1 MSTLVMSKSRVAPLK
16 GLTLPRL
23 ELMAAVIG
31 ARLLRHVR
39 KEVTVTKVELWSD
52 SQIVL
57 HWLQTTRTLQRF
69 EKNRVN
75 EINGLTD
82 NRKWRY
88 CPTKENPADLLTRG
102 ISAAQFVNNDLWLRG
117 PHWITKTEIWPLWD
131 TLPTAVCT
139 TCIED
144 CHEHAIE
151 TTPAT
156 SPSVDVIG
164 IHNVID
170 VTRFSKLRYE

>member
-1 MSTLVMSKSRVAPLK
+1 M
-16 GLTLPRL
+16 
-23 ELMAAVIG
+23 
-31 ARLLRHVR
+31 
-39 KEVTVTKVELWSD
+39 
-52 SQIVL
+52 
-57 HWLQTTRTLQRF
+57 
-69 EKNRVN
+69 KNRVN

-102 ISAAQFVNNDLWLRG
+102 ISAAQFVNNDLWSRG
-117 PHWITKTEIWPLWD
+117 PHWITKTESWPLWD

-139 TCIED
+139 TCMED
-144 CHEHAIE
+144 CHEHVIE

-164 IHNVID
+164 IHNIID
-170 VTRFSKLRYE
+170 VTRFSKLRKLIRITVYVLRFIRNCRLEKSTIRLEPLTVAELNEADHLWIRSSQRTTVMNLTILSLNIAA